1 MTKHI
6 RHSYGC
12 RSFLVER
19 FFLIHGLRFTFIISY
34 CFVPSPSPLTARIA
48 SIYARSVIRS
58 FRHKGLEQFFLT
70 GSKAGIQPK
79 HSEKL
84 RVQLFALNNARRPTD
99 LNAPAWRL
107 HRLSGNLAN
116 HWSIDV
122 SGNWRVTF
130 TFQGQ
135 DAILVDYQDY
145 H

>member
-1 MTKHI
+1 MTEHI
-6 RHSYGC
+6 RRWYGC
-12 RSFLVER
+12 RSFRVEA
-19 FFLIHGLRFTFIISY
+19 FSYSPFTIHVPCFLRVLPFPCS
-34 CFVPSPSPLTARIA
+34 LTARIA
-48 SIYARSVIRS
+48 SIYARSVIKS
-58 FRHKGLEQFFLT
+58 FRHKGLEQFFLS

-84 RVQLFALNNARRPTD
+84 RIQLFALNNARRPTD
-99 LNAPAWRL
+99 MNAPAWRL
-107 HRLSGNLAN
+107 HCLSGDLAN